1 MLIYVRA
8 YRREM
13 QKWEVNMAQYIIG
26 GLLLA
31 LAVALV
37 VIILKQTGKDKGLS
51 GTLAG
56 GSDTFFGKSGGST
69 KDKLLFR
76 VTVVLSILFVVLS
89 VVLTILV
96 SSGSI

>member
-1 MLIYVRA
+1 
-8 YRREM
+8 
-13 QKWEVNMAQYIIG
+13 MAQYIIG

-31 LAVALV
+31 IAVALV
-37 VIILKQTGKDKGLS
+37 VIILQQTGKDKGLS

-69 KDKLLFR
+69 KDKMLFR
-76 VTVVLSILFVVLS
+76 VTVVLSVLFVILS

-96 SSGSI
+96 SSGTL